1 MIELSGLS
9 RPRKDPGI
17 LALLSQRPPP
27 LPGQDFKDV
36 APPLPGKQRAS
47 PSLMRLGQP
56 VDTPGF
62 LEGWGR
68 GLNLSLPGPYASL
81 FQHLSFIL
89 FYFPVW
95 RRRRCALSRCL
106 FSPPAALF
114 RDQAE
119 LGAGPVSQVNWAGS
133 DPRLSLTS
141 ALRNNPS
148 RFGRTFGEGE
158 GGSLGKKNIDLK
170 SAVILGVFF
179 V

>member
-1 MIELSGLS
+1 
-9 RPRKDPGI
+9 
-17 LALLSQRPPP
+17 
-27 LPGQDFKDV
+27 
-36 APPLPGKQRAS
+36 
-47 PSLMRLGQP
+47 MRLGQP

-158 GGSLGKKNIDLK
+158 GGSLGKKKYRSEICGYPWGFFCLREK
-170 SAVILGVFF
+170 GSAFLPPVPYART
-179 V
+179 